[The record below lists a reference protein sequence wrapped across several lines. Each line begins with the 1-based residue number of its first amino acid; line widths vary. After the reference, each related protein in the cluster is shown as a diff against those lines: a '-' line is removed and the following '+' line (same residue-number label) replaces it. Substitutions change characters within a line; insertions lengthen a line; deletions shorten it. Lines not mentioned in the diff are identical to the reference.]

1 MKLYL
6 SRFPSPLG
14 EHRHRRLLIAT
25 APLLGSLAL
34 ASEPLPS
41 GLYEITVETNMP
53 HLEENLRYA
62 TTHETR
68 CLRQQDLST
77 AFPVLQHASLK
88 DCRLEPERRADDA
101 ASYRLVCDGG
111 HGTTGNATWTL
122 DAHRIT
128 GTLHVKLGG
137 KNMTFS
143 QRWTAV
149 PLGQCEAPR

>member
-1 MKLYL
+1 MA
-6 SRFPSPLG
+6 
-14 EHRHRRLLIAT
+14 RHRRLLMAT

-68 CLRQQDLST
+68 CLRQQDLAT

-149 PLGQCEAPR
+149 PVGQCEAPR